1 MNKTLVVTAW
11 VLAGCMLWCAA
22 TGCDKPQ
29 ASKQPTTKPGK
40 TGGAPKTPEVSKAPP
55 APAGWNQVFM
65 ADFKDAQ
72 KVSPAW
78 KVLSGQASV
87 ADGALV
93 LKAEEGVDAQIVL
106 KTPQAEGS
114 VRLEV
119 VAGLQPIGTGAVCDL
134 SPFLN
139 ADENGYEA
147 GYLLQFGA
155 AENTENRLRRAGE
168 IIDGTV
174 NAKPLV
180 QPGKMHTVVA
190 ENDAGKV
197 RLIVDGAEVL
207 KFVDSDPL
215 KGSGHGTIGFYT
227 WSDTLKIQKITVWTK
242 P

>member
-11 VLAGCMLWCAA
+11 ILAGCMVWCAV
-22 TGCDKPQ
+22 TGCDKSQP
-29 ASKQPTTKPGK
+29 SKQPTTKPGQ
-40 TGGAPKTPEVSKAPP
+40 TPATSTTPEASKTPP
-55 APAGWNQVFM
+55 APAGWNQVYL

-72 KVSPAW
+72 KVPPAW
-78 KVLSGQASV
+78 TVLGGQASV

-106 KTPQAEGS
+106 KTPQAVGS

-190 ENDAGKV
+190 ENDGGKV

-207 KFVDSDPL
+207 KFVDGDPL
-215 KGSGHGTIGFYT
+215 KGTGHGTIGFYT